1 MEEYKELDDPVDEVY
16 RIRLALL
23 EEYGGIEGYHAHL
36 REVRPEWEAMG
47 FRRAERKKDPA

>member
-1 MEEYKELDDPVDEVY
+1 MDEYKELDDPVDEVY

-36 REVRPEWEAMG
+36 REVSPEWEAMG
-47 FRRAERKKDPA
+47 FRRAERKNSG

>member
-23 EEYGGIEGYHAHL
+23 EEYGGIEGYLAHL
-36 REVRPEWEAMG
+36 REVRPKWEAMG
-47 FRRAERKKDPA
+47 FRFIERKNSG